1 MKEIDKELLIKD
13 LSARLP
19 YGVICKLSVK
29 GADVSITEKL
39 DLGGLE
45 HFIFGTMD
53 VKPYLRPM
61 SSMTKEEKY
70 IYRHMLGAQLNSEG
84 ESIMF
89 VYIEDFPVVIDWL
102 NKNHFDY
109 RKTPDG
115 ETMIEAGLALEAPED
130 MYE

>member
-1 MKEIDKELLIKD
+1 MIKD